1 MEQSRRGRPMRVGL
15 IVFIAGTIANVV
27 EFSLANTVQ
36 QGVLL
41 PIMLLALVDAA
52 MIAYFFMHVTQL
64 WHPEE

>member
-1 MEQSRRGRPMRVGL
+1 MAQPRSITPIRLGS

-27 EFSLANTVQ
+27 EFTLAATVQ
-36 QGVLL
+36 QGVML
-41 PIMLLALVDAA
+41 PLIVLMLIDAT